1 MGDLPCYG
9 DCRGIMALLR
19 FASSLF
25 SALERTLT
33 PKFANSFLMEEKH
46 SKWMPTIT
54 STAFRT
60 LALLESEAR
69 CLIFFSP
76 FQRIPFW
83 RAGRWRT
90 LSLSFGCTFRL
101 KIVLHCTLF
110 PSVVHC
116 MQSPSFLVLLCPLAA
131 AAPEAGFFKWS
142 FTGREMRL
150 TNFCSRYQTA
160 IFVSLV

>member
-1 MGDLPCYG
+1 M
-9 DCRGIMALLR
+9 
-19 FASSLF
+19 
-25 SALERTLT
+25 LERTLT
-33 PKFANSFLMEEKH
+33 PKFANSFFDVRSRWK
-46 SKWMPTIT
+46 PTVT

-101 KIVLHCTLF
+101 KIVLHYTLF
-110 PSVVHC
+110 LFGCPLYAISKFPC
-116 MQSPSFLVLLCPLAA
+116 FALPLAA